1 MVIVNERNEVPT
13 ISAISCQILTFY
25 HFRAPLLFSDPVLQ
39 CTFFSNVHLAMRTFF
54 KVCLLAATTIVVAT
68 SFIKLSSKKCAF
80 RNQFIVSV
88 VCTQA
93 VPIYAGGSQL
103 VCRAASFG
111 ALEKSCRC
119 RQFLNLN
126 LTASI

>member
-80 RNQFIVSV
+80 RNQYIVSV

-93 VPIYAGGSQL
+93 VQSTPVVL
-103 VCRAASFG
+103 NWRAARHPLVRWKKALG
-111 ALEKSCRC
+111 AAN
-119 RQFLNLN
+119 F
-126 LTASI
+126 